1 MDFDP
6 STAVLDEDPEALD
19 FDPSTAVLAEEESA
33 FDPSTAT
40 LVEEES
46 VSPIKK
52 DGIVDKVMERGAIGA
67 AQGVYGLGRAAQG
80 AISQNLQVLE
90 DVGSA
95 VDKIPGGRAAAALV
109 PGLRGAIELA
119 ESDVGESVKQYSQEV
134 ADVAGAQ
141 ISEWQ
146 RKGEAVGGGLPG
158 KISQL
163 VGSAAVSVAPA
174 VVTAPFAGI
183 PAAAITAGMQSLGST
198 SADAVDAY
206 RGQGLSDEEARNKAL
221 IPSVASGIATAAIT
235 ALGGKSGPEALAGLA
250 KSSGF
255 RRFAIDLLKGAGVE
269 AGEETVDQLMQS
281 AIQKLSFNP
290 ELTLDQALEESA
302 IAGGLGFGLG
312 AGFKAVTQVSSPQEV
327 KKEEF
332 KAKIQNTVAQVET
345 LAASGLPQTAA
356 VLAEQDKQK
365 LILEA
370 VEEATTQPEF
380 LGSLADEELIRR
392 KEEASPEQ
400 ARAIDEEINR
410 RTQSEDT
417 SESLD
422 GTFDESTAEEIVEP
436 SVDTLTYEY
445 QGFELPIS
453 PVEQVPIDSI
463 IKGEQFYQENEET
476 IAEYERKFRAG
487 EPVEPIV
494 IFKTVNG
501 NIVQDGNHRYLGA
514 KRAGVSDV
522 PVTFVDA
529 EANRPITQ
537 QGIYFYEFEN
547 NPESIERVLQY
558 HERTLQKLAQ
568 GETSGAIPAVD
579 TGTAQEIPVSGA
591 GVGQEIPGEVVN
603 GEDFLQTIQSNEP
616 EIQVAAATEQA
627 DEITT
632 GEDQP
637 APSSGAEVQPAGARV
652 QNSPEVQNQ
661 LAEALQPLRPQLIKR
676 ATDLGVSDPE
686 AVANDAILR
695 AVKYATDPEDA
706 GRIANASG
714 IQRSVVDT
722 LRKEG
727 AEIRRAQA
735 GAVSLEEEVSEGQTV
750 ADTIAEDVATPEQEA
765 VQLEQKEIF
774 DNYRDEFFSTLTPA
788 EKAIWNQIHNAG
800 TGRAP
805 RADKINEIAAKF
817 SRFLKSKGLR
827 DIRAVPAV
835 RKAPKNWKPVSDK
848 TRQRL
853 VQKYKLDKGI
863 TEALKALG
871 SGSNNTYRA
880 LIAKFLASRVRSN
893 LALVPKQY
901 MGFRP
906 YDGLFGYNGQLP
918 VVLLNMSNLSNEN
931 SVEEIFLHE
940 TVHAMTTDLV
950 DIYED
955 SPNLLTHE
963 QKEILDDVNAIFKEA
978 QKQLI
983 GDAIQVKET
992 LKAAENDPG
1001 FYDVPANRAIYGLTS
1016 LGEFISEAMS
1026 NPEFQHLLKSVQV
1039 KTPRKTVWK
1048 ELIHAVKRLLGIK
1061 SNDVALDRAIEQIF
1075 SLVDEGKRFAQAQE
1089 NVIRGERQ
1097 FKRSQIGKSKVTA
1110 PEESDNVNVDEKV
1123 AAPALF
1129 RGGAEESTRSAKEI
1143 ASHLRGSADAI
1154 DPASE
1159 SAEARKAR
1167 LKPEQ
1172 DRLLRWA
1179 TDKGLVTQAES
1190 FPEETAINEGAEH
1203 AVYEDPQDPNRVIKR
1218 AYPGEYGA
1226 SLPYIDELGTLSLVA
1241 PLPSDYFDRI
1251 GTDNE
1256 YNEDD
1261 RKFLGLE
1268 VYPNGTFSI
1277 LTSQP
1282 FIRAQSHPRE
1292 GYTEY
1297 RSARDPLDFPVVE
1310 GKATDGTWEI
1320 VQDDELQAN
1329 YSNAIREDRLNS
1341 ADRILRNAGTVIVK
1355 PDVKDIKKILEDKGY
1370 KKLSTNSWVDEN
1382 GVIFDDTHDGNFILT
1397 PEGEIVPIDVNVR
1410 VPSARE
1416 LATLKRRFG
1425 SAIKGPA
1432 MAPASQTNT
1441 DNFKAWFGNSKV
1453 VDDSGNP
1460 LVVHHGTHREF
1471 DTFDR
1476 LAGRVGNS
1484 TKKKNSVDE
1493 VGFWFTNTPENA
1505 RLYGPKNVQAF
1516 LRIEK
1521 PFVIYEQGSPGNAFE
1536 KFRTLMERS
1545 GGANEL
1551 RAKLES
1557 SGYDGIHISGARLDR
1572 ANQEIYVPFHPSQIK
1587 SATENSGEFSRSL
1600 PGIRMAPASL
1610 SQEPDVQT
1618 LPTRSG
1624 LMQYGPVKA
1633 VVDWTKENFRARGKF
1648 NEPTFNAMLQRN
1660 QSASAIMNKV
1670 ENNIRELRRVLKPED
1685 SLTANAALKGD
1696 QAAFQDL
1703 PENVQPIIND
1713 IRQDVDRMSREL
1725 IDSGVLSEELT
1736 ATVDKNLG
1744 VYLNRSYEIF
1754 DNPKFKEKA
1763 KNDPTWAKTL
1773 DDARAYLRKYILADY
1788 ATGYAKE
1795 NSGIQDTSDDS
1806 AEWATFQQ
1814 TPEFTTL
1821 LQQGAEKGITEGVA
1835 SENEIEKELNR
1846 LLDVGEEAKGSGQL
1860 GIGRPG
1866 RKNLNILKKRKD
1878 IPVEIRNL
1886 WGEYNDPMVNYVRT
1900 MSKMAS
1906 LVTNHKFLTDVAAQ
1920 GLSQGWL
1927 FREEDP
1933 NRPPETVPVVGKDE
1947 ANKAMQPLAGLYGDE
1962 TIRTAFREFNEV
1974 SNNAPWVRVLLVL
1987 TGLSMAAKTVGSVQS
2002 TVRNFLGNIL
2012 FAMANGQLSPSN
2024 IGNIWE
2030 AGRAVEANLI
2040 ARTGD
2045 RKKWQE
2051 YFQKLIKL
2059 GVVSESASGN
2069 TLRDLINR
2077 ASKGNES
2084 QSLAENMADGMI
2096 SRSKRLIGL
2105 APKLYQSVDDF
2116 WKVYAYESEK
2126 ARYQKAYPDMPE
2138 TELDAKVAQIVRNTY
2153 PTYSLAPQAIQKLR
2167 RFPFIAP
2174 FVTFTSESVR
2184 VLANTLALTKQEL
2197 VDPATRSIG
2206 TQRAIGT
2213 ASAALLFPTLG
2224 LLMKSLLG
2232 LDDDDEKAVRELV
2245 PEWQKN
2251 SELILLGKDNKG
2263 KISYLDVSY
2272 LNPYNYIKEPFTAFK
2287 RGDSLGQSLKNSLQA
2302 IFEPILN
2309 EQILAGTL
2317 ADIARN
2323 KTETGREVYNPQGS
2337 VDEQAKAITAHLW
2350 NAFEPGTITSMER
2363 ITKAAKGYVDPGR
2376 SYKLGNEVAAATM
2389 GQRINEIDANQ
2400 QIQRVARRFK
2410 RENLSAINIFSGVYK
2425 STGTTSL
2432 EEIKEKYQEA
2442 DDARYQIFKN
2452 LRRAYDASIILGM
2465 NPTDVLRSMK
2475 AEELGADAIAQIRS
2489 GIYRKYRASLEATQE
2504 AMRRDKERRRAYQEA
2519 LDATPDTR
2527 TLID

>member
-19 FDPSTAVLAEEESA
+19 FDPSTAVLDEEEASA

-46 VSPIKK
+46 VNPLKK
-52 DGIVDKVMERGAIGA
+52 DGIVDKVMERGAIGV
-67 AQGVYGLGRAAQG
+67 AQGVYGLGRSAQG
-80 AISQNLQVLE
+80 AISQNIQVLE
-90 DVGSA
+90 DVGA
-95 VDKIPGGRAAAALV
+95 GLDKIPGGRTAAALV

-134 ADVAGAQ
+134 ADIAGAQ

-158 KISQL
+158 KVSQL

-174 VVTAPFAGI
+174 VVTAPFGGI
-183 PAAAITAGMQSLGST
+183 PAAAITAGMQSFGST

-235 ALGGKSGPEALAGLA
+235 ALGGKSGPEALAGLT

-312 AGFKAVTQVSSPQEV
+312 AGFKVVAQVSSAEEV

-332 KAKIQNTVAQVET
+332 KAKIQESVAQVEN
-345 LAASGLPQTAA
+345 LAAAGLPQTAA

-410 RTQSEDT
+410 RTKGEENAPQAGEPTEEIAETID
-417 SESLD
+417 
-422 GTFDESTAEEIVEP
+422 FDPGTAEEIPASSEVSGQQEEQITPTDAGLFTAEEVSSGDDLLELIQREP
-436 SVDTLTYEY
+436 ETQAATTT
-445 QGFELPIS
+445 
-453 PVEQVPIDSI
+453 EQVD
-463 IKGEQFYQENEET
+463 
-476 IAEYERKFRAG
+476 
-487 EPVEPIV
+487 
-494 IFKTVNG
+494 
-501 NIVQDGNHRYLGA
+501 
-514 KRAGVSDV
+514 
-522 PVTFVDA
+522 
-529 EANRPITQ
+529 
-537 QGIYFYEFEN
+537 
-547 NPESIERVLQY
+547 
-558 HERTLQKLAQ
+558 
-568 GETSGAIPAVD
+568 
-579 TGTAQEIPVSGA
+579 
-591 GVGQEIPGEVVN
+591 EV
-603 GEDFLQTIQSNEP
+603 
-616 EIQVAAATEQA
+616 
-627 DEITT
+627 TT
-632 GEDQP
+632 GEDQS
-637 APSSGAEVQPAGARV
+637 APPSGAEVQPAGART

-661 LAEALQPLRPQLIKR
+661 LAEALQPLKAQLIKR
-676 ATDLGVSDPE
+676 AADLGAPDPE

-695 AVKYATDPEDA
+695 SIRTAKDANEA
-706 GRIANASG
+706 GRFANSTG
-714 IQRSVVDT
+714 IQQALSDT
-722 LRKEG
+722 LRREG
-727 AEIRRAQA
+727 AEKRRAQA
-735 GAVSLEEEVSEGQTV
+735 GAVSMEEEVSEGQTV
-750 ADTIAEDVATPEQEA
+750 ADTIAEESPTPEENA
-765 VQLEQKEIF
+765 IEDEQKQVFE
-774 DNYRDEFFSTLTPA
+774 NYRDEFFGTLTPA

-871 SGSNNTYRA
+871 SGSSNTYRA

-940 TVHAMTTDLV
+940 TIHAMTTDLV

-992 LKAAENDPG
+992 LKAAESDPG
-1001 FYDVPANRAIYGLTS
+1001 FYDVPSNRAIYGLTS

-1039 KTPRKTVWK
+1039 NTPRKTVWK

-1110 PEESDNVNVDEKV
+1110 PEESDNVNTDEKV

-1143 ASHLRGSADAI
+1143 ASHLRGSSDAI

-1172 DRLLRWA
+1172 DRLLQWA
-1179 TDKGLVTQAES
+1179 TDKGLVTQAEA

-1203 AVYEDPQDPNRVIKR
+1203 AVYEDPEDPNRVIKR

-1310 GKATDGTWEI
+1310 GKADDGTWEI

-1432 MAPASQTNT
+1432 MAPASLSQ
-1441 DNFKAWFGNSKV
+1441 D
-1453 VDDSGNP
+1453 P
-1460 LVVHHGTHREF
+1460 
-1471 DTFDR
+1471 
-1476 LAGRVGNS
+1476 
-1484 TKKKNSVDE
+1484 E
-1493 VGFWFTNTPENA
+1493 V
-1505 RLYGPKNVQAF
+1505 Q
-1516 LRIEK
+1516 
-1521 PFVIYEQGSPGNAFE
+1521 
-1536 KFRTLMERS
+1536 
-1545 GGANEL
+1545 
-1551 RAKLES
+1551 
-1557 SGYDGIHISGARLDR
+1557 
-1572 ANQEIYVPFHPSQIK
+1572 
-1587 SATENSGEFSRSL
+1587 SL
-1600 PGIRMAPASL
+1600 PKS
-1610 SQEPDVQT
+1610 
-1618 LPTRSG
+1618 SG

-1633 VVDWTKENFRARGKF
+1633 IIDWTKENLRARGKF

-1696 QAAFQDL
+1696 QAAFQAL
-1703 PENVQPIIND
+1703 PENVQPIINY
-1713 IRQDVDRMSREL
+1713 IRQDADRMSRQL

-1763 KNDPTWAKTL
+1763 KNDPAWAKTM
-1773 DDARAYLRKYILADY
+1773 DDARAYLKKYILADY

-1795 NSGIQDTSDDS
+1795 NSGIEDTSDES
-1806 AEWATFQQ
+1806 EEWQAFQQ
-1814 TPEFTTL
+1814 TPEFTSL
-1821 LQQGAEKGITEGVA
+1821 LQEGAVKGIDAGVA
-1835 SENEIEKELNR
+1835 SENEAEKELNR
-1846 LLDVGEEAKGSGQL
+1846 LLDVGEEAKGAGQL
-1860 GIGRPG
+1860 GIGRRG

-1906 LVTNHKFLTDVAAQ
+1906 LVTNHKFLTDVASQ
-1920 GLSQGWL
+1920 GLSEGWL

-1933 NRPPETVPVVGKDE
+1933 KRPPETVPVVGKDE
-1947 ANKAMQPLAGLYGDE
+1947 ANKSMKPLAGLYGDE
-1962 TIRTAFREFNEV
+1962 ALREAFREFNEV
-1974 SNNAPWVRVLLVL
+1974 SNNALWVRVLLGL

-2024 IGNIWE
+2024 LGNIRE
-2030 AGRAVEANLI
+2030 ATRAVEANLI
-2040 ARTGD
+2040 ARTRD

-2051 YFQKLIKL
+2051 YFQKLIEL

-2077 ASKGNES
+2077 ASKANES
-2084 QSLAENMADGMI
+2084 
-2096 SRSKRLIGL
+2096 
-2105 APKLYQSVDDF
+2105 
-2116 WKVYAYESEK
+2116 
-2126 ARYQKAYPDMPE
+2126 
-2138 TELDAKVAQIVRNTY
+2138 
-2153 PTYSLAPQAIQKLR
+2153 
-2167 RFPFIAP
+2167 
-2174 FVTFTSESVR
+2174 
-2184 VLANTLALTKQEL
+2184 
-2197 VDPATRSIG
+2197 
-2206 TQRAIGT
+2206 
-2213 ASAALLFPTLG
+2213 
-2224 LLMKSLLG
+2224 
-2232 LDDDDEKAVRELV
+2232 
-2245 PEWQKN
+2245 
-2251 SELILLGKDNKG
+2251 
-2263 KISYLDVSY
+2263 
-2272 LNPYNYIKEPFTAFK
+2272 
-2287 RGDSLGQSLKNSLQA
+2287 
-2302 IFEPILN
+2302 
-2309 EQILAGTL
+2309 
-2317 ADIARN
+2317 
-2323 KTETGREVYNPQGS
+2323 
-2337 VDEQAKAITAHLW
+2337 
-2350 NAFEPGTITSMER
+2350 
-2363 ITKAAKGYVDPGR
+2363 
-2376 SYKLGNEVAAATM
+2376 
-2389 GQRINEIDANQ
+2389 
-2400 QIQRVARRFK
+2400 
-2410 RENLSAINIFSGVYK
+2410 
-2425 STGTTSL
+2425 
-2432 EEIKEKYQEA
+2432 
-2442 DDARYQIFKN
+2442 
-2452 LRRAYDASIILGM
+2452 
-2465 NPTDVLRSMK
+2465 
-2475 AEELGADAIAQIRS
+2475 
-2489 GIYRKYRASLEATQE
+2489 
-2504 AMRRDKERRRAYQEA
+2504 
-2519 LDATPDTR
+2519 
-2527 TLID
+2527 

>member
-6 STAVLDEDPEALD
+6 STAVLDEDPEAID
-19 FDPSTAVLAEEESA
+19 FDPSTAVLDEEESA

-40 LVEEES
+40 LVGEES
-46 VSPIKK
+46 VSLLKK
-52 DGIVDKVMERGAIGA
+52 DGIVDKAMERGAIGA

-134 ADVAGAQ
+134 ADIAGAQ

-158 KISQL
+158 KVSQL

-174 VVTAPFAGI
+174 VVTAPFGGI
-183 PAAAITAGMQSLGST
+183 PAAAITTGMQSFGST

-206 RGQGLSDEEARNKAL
+206 RNQGLSDEEARNKAL

-255 RRFAIDLLKGAGVE
+255 RRFAVDLLKGAGVE

-302 IAGGLGFGLG
+302 TAGALGFGLG

-332 KAKIQNTVAQVET
+332 KAKIEQTVAQVET

-400 ARAIDEEINR
+400 SRAIDEEINR

-494 IFKTVNG
+494 VFKTVNG

-568 GETSGAIPAVD
+568 GETSGAISPVD
-579 TGTAQEIPVSGA
+579 TGTTQEIPISGA
-591 GVGQEIPGEVVN
+591 GVGQEIPSEVVN

-616 EIQVAAATEQA
+616 EIQAAAATEQA

-632 GEDQP
+632 GTDQP
-637 APSSGAEVQPAGARV
+637 STPSGAEVQPTGTGV
-652 QNSPEVQNQ
+652 QNSPEIQAE
-661 LAEALQPLRPQLIKR
+661 LANSLEDLRPQLVKR
-676 ATDLGVSDPE
+676 AQDLGVSDPE

-695 AVKYATDPEDA
+695 AVKTAKN
-706 GRIANASG
+706 IAEARKFANSTS
-714 IQRSVVDT
+714 IQQSIADT

-727 AEIRRAQA
+727 AEIRRAQT

-750 ADTIAEDVATPEQEA
+750 GDTIQEEVQSPDQEA
-765 VQLEQKEIF
+765 VQNEQREIYE
-774 DNYRDEFFSTLTPA
+774 DNKNGFYKTLSDEDKLL
-788 EKAIWNQIHNAG
+788 WHQIHNSG
-800 TGRAP
+800 NGRAP
-805 RADKINEIAAKF
+805 SPKKIEELGAKF
-817 SRFLKSKGLR
+817 AAFLKKNGLR
-827 DIRAVPAV
+827 DIGGVPKLAVTP
-835 RKAPKNWKPVSDK
+835 PKDWKPTPKAIQDQIKKDYNVAGGLRASLQSIGSK
-848 TRQRL
+848 SSNTTRAIIARFL
-853 VQKYKLDKGI
+853 ANRMPENVGLL
-863 TEALKALG
+863 TP
-871 SGSNNTYRA
+871 NYRA
-880 LIAKFLASRVRSN
+880 
-893 LALVPKQY
+893 
-901 MGFRP
+901 FRP
-906 YDGLFGYNGQLP
+906 YVGLFGYNGDTP
-918 VVLLNMSNLSNEN
+918 AVLINMSDIEN
-931 SVEEIFLHE
+931 AAIFEETLVHE
-940 TVHAMTTDLV
+940 SIHAAVLDLV
-950 DIYED
+950 DVYNI
-955 SPNLLTHE
+955 SPELLSSNQKKLLDNLNKL
-963 QKEILDDVNAIFKEA
+963 FKES
-978 QKQLI
+978 QNQLLGGEKGI
-983 GDAIQVKET
+983 ADFLKSIKEDANFFGS
-992 LKAAENDPG
+992 AENRS
-1001 FYDVPANRAIYGLTS
+1001 VYGLVD
-1016 LGEFISEAMS
+1016 LGEFVSEAMS
-1026 NPEFQHLLKSVQV
+1026 NEAFQNQLKAVNV
-1039 KTPRKTVWK
+1039 TGTNRNAWK
-1048 ELIHAVKRLLGIK
+1048 ELVSIIKKLLGI
-1061 SNDVALDRAIEQIF
+1061 NLPNTAAEQAFEDIFALI
-1075 SLVDEGKRFAQAQE
+1075 DEGKRFAQSQE
-1089 NVIRGERQ
+1089 NVVAGKRQ
-1097 FKRSQIGKSKVTA
+1097 
-1110 PEESDNVNVDEKV
+1110 
-1123 AAPALF
+1123 L
-1129 RGGAEESTRSAKEI
+1129 
-1143 ASHLRGSADAI
+1143 
-1154 DPASE
+1154 
-1159 SAEARKAR
+1159 
-1167 LKPEQ
+1167 
-1172 DRLLRWA
+1172 
-1179 TDKGLVTQAES
+1179 
-1190 FPEETAINEGAEH
+1190 
-1203 AVYEDPQDPNRVIKR
+1203 
-1218 AYPGEYGA
+1218 
-1226 SLPYIDELGTLSLVA
+1226 
-1241 PLPSDYFDRI
+1241 
-1251 GTDNE
+1251 
-1256 YNEDD
+1256 
-1261 RKFLGLE
+1261 
-1268 VYPNGTFSI
+1268 
-1277 LTSQP
+1277 
-1282 FIRAQSHPRE
+1282 
-1292 GYTEY
+1292 
-1297 RSARDPLDFPVVE
+1297 
-1310 GKATDGTWEI
+1310 
-1320 VQDDELQAN
+1320 
-1329 YSNAIREDRLNS
+1329 SNAQKLMS
-1341 ADRILRNAGTVIVK
+1341 A
-1355 PDVKDIKKILEDKGY
+1355 
-1370 KKLSTNSWVDEN
+1370 
-1382 GVIFDDTHDGNFILT
+1382 
-1397 PEGEIVPIDVNVR
+1397 
-1410 VPSARE
+1410 PS
-1416 LATLKRRFG
+1416 
-1425 SAIKGPA
+1425 
-1432 MAPASQTNT
+1432 
-1441 DNFKAWFGNSKV
+1441 
-1453 VDDSGNP
+1453 
-1460 LVVHHGTHREF
+1460 
-1471 DTFDR
+1471 
-1476 LAGRVGNS
+1476 
-1484 TKKKNSVDE
+1484 
-1493 VGFWFTNTPENA
+1493 
-1505 RLYGPKNVQAF
+1505 
-1516 LRIEK
+1516 
-1521 PFVIYEQGSPGNAFE
+1521 
-1536 KFRTLMERS
+1536 
-1545 GGANEL
+1545 
-1551 RAKLES
+1551 
-1557 SGYDGIHISGARLDR
+1557 
-1572 ANQEIYVPFHPSQIK
+1572 
-1587 SATENSGEFSRSL
+1587 
-1600 PGIRMAPASL
+1600 IRMARNK
-1610 SQEPDVQT
+1610 DVQS
-1618 LPTRSG
+1618 LPTQTG
-1624 LMQYGPVKA
+1624 MMQYGPVKS
-1633 VVDWTKENFRARGKF
+1633 VIDWTKENFRARGKL

-1670 ENNIRELRRVLKPED
+1670 ENNVRELRRVLKPED

-1696 QAAFQDL
+1696 QGAFQAL

-1713 IRQDVDRMSREL
+1713 IRQDVDRMSRQL

-1763 KNDPTWAKTL
+1763 KNDPAWAKTM
-1773 DDARAYLRKYILADY
+1773 DDARAYLKKYILADY

-1795 NSGIQDTSDDS
+1795 NSGIKDPSDENP
-1806 AEWATFQQ
+1806 EWIAFQE
-1814 TPEFTTL
+1814 TPEFMTL
-1821 LQQGAEKGITEGVA
+1821 LQQGAEKGIAEGVA
-1835 SENEIEKELNR
+1835 SENEVEKELNK
-1846 LLDVGEEAKGSGQL
+1846 LLDVGEEAKGAGQL

-1962 TIRTAFREFNEV
+1962 TLREAFREFNQTKD
-1974 SNNAPWVRVLLVL
+1974 NAAWVRVFLGL
-1987 TGLSMAAKTVGSVQS
+1987 TGLSMAAKTVGSIQS
-2002 TVRNFLGNIL
+2002 TARNFLGNVL
-2012 FAMANGQLSPSN
+2012 FAMANGQLSPGN
-2024 IGNIWE
+2024 IGNVRE
-2030 AGRAVEANLI
+2030 AARAVEANLI
-2040 ARTGD
+2040 ARTKN
-2045 RKKWQE
+2045 RKEWQS
-2051 YFQKLIKL
+2051 YFQKLIEL

-2077 ASKGNES
+2077 ASKSNES
-2084 QSLAENMADGMI
+2084 QSIAENLADGLI
-2096 SRSKRLIGL
+2096 SKSKRIIRLV
-2105 APKLYQSVDDF
+2105 PKVYQSVDDF
-2116 WKVYAYESEK
+2116 WKVFAYESEK
-2126 ARYQKAYPDMPE
+2126 ARYQKAFPDMQE
-2138 TELDAKVAQIVRNTY
+2138 AEIDAKAAQIVRNTY

-2174 FVTFTSESVR
+2174 FITFTSESVR

-2197 VDPATRSIG
+2197 ADPATRDIG
-2206 TQRAIGT
+2206 KQRAIGT
-2213 ASAALLFPTLG
+2213 ISAALIFPALG
-2224 LLMKSLLG
+2224 LLAKSLNG
-2232 LDDDDEKAVRELV
+2232 MDDDDEKAVRELV

-2272 LNPYNYIKEPFTAFK
+2272 LNPYNYVKEPFTAFE
-2287 RGDSLGQSLKNSLQA
+2287 RGDSMGQSLKNSLHA

-2309 EQILAGTL
+2309 EQILAGALT
-2317 ADIARN
+2317 DIARN
-2323 KTETGREVYNPQGS
+2323 KTETGREIYNPQGS
-2337 VDEQAKAITAHLW
+2337 IDEQAKDITAHLW

-2363 ITKAAKGYVDPGR
+2363 ITKAAKGYIEPSGR
-2376 SYKLGNEVAAATM
+2376 GYKLGNEVAAASL
-2389 GQRINEIDANQ
+2389 GQRINEIDATQGIQ
-2400 QIQRVARRFK
+2400 QATRRFK
-2410 RENLSAINIFSGVYK
+2410 RENLNAVNIFTGVYK
-2425 STGTTSL
+2425 NRGTVDL
-2432 EEIKEKYQEA
+2432 EDIKEKYQEA
-2442 DDARYQIFKN
+2442 DEARYRIFRN

-2465 NPTDVLRSMK
+2465 TPNEALK
-2475 AEELGADAIAQIRS
+2475 AIKSEELGAESIQQIKS

-2504 AMRRDKERRRAYQEA
+2504 AIRIDKDRRRAYQEA

-2527 TLID
+2527 TLLD